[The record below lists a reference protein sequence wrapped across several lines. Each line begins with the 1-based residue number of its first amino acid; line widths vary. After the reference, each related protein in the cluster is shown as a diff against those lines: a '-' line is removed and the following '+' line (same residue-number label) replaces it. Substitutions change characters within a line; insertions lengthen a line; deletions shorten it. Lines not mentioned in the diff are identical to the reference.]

1 MLLNTENNR
10 WYKAKVI
17 AGNQK
22 GQLINYPTIN
32 LDNVWLLSGWKR
44 GVYATV
50 VMVEKKIYK
59 GMLYYGPRKVLQEKA
74 DILEIHLFDFRQN
87 LYGETIQFQM
97 KDFIR
102 GVMDFSDM
110 NRMSKQLDLDA
121 QSARLI
127 LAETSQ
133 T

>member
-59 GMLYYGPRKVLQEKA
+59 GMLYYGPRKVLQEKT

-127 LAETSQ
+127 LVETSQ

>member
-50 VMVEKKIYK
+50 VMVEEKIYK

-110 NRMSKQLDLDA
+110 NQMSKQLDLDA

-127 LAETSQ
+127 LAESSQ